1 MNRAQ
6 FSMYVWSAYLLTA
19 GTMIVIAPVP
29 FFTWVGLHDPG
40 NGMWLRLAGMLLG
53 IMGYFF
59 CEAARANNR
68 EFMLWGAR
76 ARMIPIFFLTM
87 FVLLGLENPVVLTF
101 GIVDV
106 ITGLWT
112 LKALRADAESR
123 PSVWYGRSAM

>member
-6 FSMYVWSAYLLTA
+6 FSMYVWSAYLISA
-19 GTMIVIAPVP
+19 GTIMVIAPVA

-40 NGMWLRLAGMLLG
+40 NGMWLRLYGMLMG
-53 IMGYFF
+53 ILGYFF

-87 FVLLGLENPVVLTF
+87 FVIMGLESPMVLTF

-112 LKALRADAESR
+112 LSALRADTLSR
-123 PSVWYGRSAM
+123 APVKFGRSAM